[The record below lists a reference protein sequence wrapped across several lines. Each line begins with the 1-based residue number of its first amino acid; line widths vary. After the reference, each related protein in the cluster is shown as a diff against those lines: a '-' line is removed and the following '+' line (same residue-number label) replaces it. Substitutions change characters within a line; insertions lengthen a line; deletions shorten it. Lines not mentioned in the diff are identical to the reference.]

1 MKAMGH
7 DEWESKETADREPGS
22 PYSGYHDHFDHDH
35 FDILM
40 MGEKKQEGSKI
51 MEQKVYK
58 VMKGAGAA
66 NIAVGVIQLVVGLVT
81 GIVLIITGA
90 KLIAGKSKILF

>member
-1 MKAMGH
+1 MKNTG
-7 DEWESKETADREPGS
+7 RENATVEEAGL
-22 PYSGYHDHFDHDH
+22 
-35 FDILM
+35 II
-40 MGEKKQEGSKI
+40 GEYKQEGSNG

-58 VMKGAGAA
+58 LMRGAGAA

-81 GIVLIITGA
+81 GILLIVAGA

>member
-1 MKAMGH
+1 MTVMGH
-7 DEWESKETADREPGS
+7 DEVERDLEHMEPGS
-22 PYSGYHDHFDHDH
+22 LASGYHDHFD
-35 FDILM
+35 ILM
-40 MGEKKQEGSKI
+40 TGEKKQEGSKI

-81 GIVLIITGA
+81 GIVLIVAGS

>member
-1 MKAMGH
+1 MKNTGCEDGKIKEAMCF
-7 DEWESKETADREPGS
+7 ESVDAVQN
-22 PYSGYHDHFDHDH
+22 
-35 FDILM
+35 
-40 MGEKKQEGSKI
+40 KQEGSNR

-58 VMKGAGAA
+58 VMKGAGPA

-81 GIVLIITGA
+81 GILLIVAGA

>member
-1 MKAMGH
+1 MSQGQ
-7 DEWESKETADREPGS
+7 TAGPEYCDAA
-22 PYSGYHDHFDHDH
+22 
-35 FDILM
+35 DILM
-40 MGEKKQEGSKI
+40 TGEKRREGSKC

-66 NIAVGVIQLVVGLVT
+66 NIAVGVISLVVGLVS
-81 GIVLIITGA
+81 GILLIVTGA